1 MKITKATEINR
12 TQYWRVLLYGK
23 PGLGKTSTVR
33 GLSGKTLV
41 LSMDNSHKV
50 LSGVPNVDV
59 RTIDDEG
66 LISFD
71 RNKPIEDI
79 NTFLKEMSEVIK
91 DYENLVIDNVTS
103 FQSDWL
109 IERGRSSKG
118 GIRNEIQDYG
128 DWTNYFLR
136 IMTTIYALPINVYVT
151 AWEDTHEISLEDG
164 SVITQYVPKIRKQ
177 VLSELMGWTDVVG
190 RIKVNPN
197 TGNRGAIL
205 EGNDGVYAKN
215 RIDNRTACPIEDLF
229 KFEDNKNNKEN
240 GELNN
245 AI

>member
-1 MKITKATEINR
+1 MKITKATDISR

-23 PGLGKTSTVR
+23 PGLGKTSAVK
-33 GLSGKTLV
+33 GLTGRTLV
-41 LSMDNSHKV
+41 LSLDNSHKA
-50 LSGVPNVDV
+50 LSGIPNIDV

-66 LISFD
+66 LESFN
-71 RNKPIEDI
+71 RNEPIEDI
-79 NTFLKEMSEVIK
+79 NIFLKELDVVIG
-91 DYENLVIDNVTS
+91 DYDNLVIDNVTS

-136 IMTTIYALPINVYVT
+136 IMTKIYGLPINVYVT
-151 AWEDTHEISLEDG
+151 AWEDTQEISLEDG
-164 SVITQYVPKIRKQ
+164 RVITQFVPKIRKQ
-177 VLSELMGWTDVVG
+177 VLSELLGWTDVVG

-215 RIDNRTACPIEDLF
+215 RIDSRTACPIDELF
-229 KFEDNKNNKEN
+229 KFE
-240 GELNN
+240 GEK
-245 AI
+245 

>member
-1 MKITKATEINR
+1 MKITKATDISR

-23 PGLGKTSTVR
+23 PGLGKTSAVK
-33 GLSGKTLV
+33 GLTGRTLV
-41 LSMDNSHKV
+41 LSLDNSHKV
-50 LSGVPNVDV
+50 LSGIPNIDV

-66 LISFD
+66 LESFN
-71 RNKPIEDI
+71 RNEPIEDI
-79 NTFLKEMSEVIK
+79 NIFLKELDVVIS
-91 DYENLVIDNVTS
+91 DYDNLVIDNVTS

-136 IMTTIYALPINVYVT
+136 IMTKIYGLPINVYVT
-151 AWEDTHEISLEDG
+151 AWEDTQEISLEDG
-164 SVITQYVPKIRKQ
+164 RVITQFVPKIRKQ
-177 VLSELMGWTDVVG
+177 VLSELLGWTDVVG

-215 RIDNRTACPIEDLF
+215 RIDSRTACTIDELF
-229 KFEDNKNNKEN
+229 KFE
-240 GELNN
+240 GEK
-245 AI
+245 

>member
-1 MKITKATEINR
+1 MKITKATDISR

-23 PGLGKTSTVR
+23 PGLGKTYAVK
-33 GLSGKTLV
+33 GLTGRTLV
-41 LSMDNSHKV
+41 LSLDNSHKV
-50 LSGVPNVDV
+50 LSGIPNIDV

-66 LISFD
+66 LESFN
-71 RNKPIEDI
+71 RNEPIEDI
-79 NTFLKEMSEVIK
+79 NIFLKELDVVIS
-91 DYENLVIDNVTS
+91 DYDNLVIDNVTS

-136 IMTTIYALPINVYVT
+136 IMTKIYGLPLNVYVT
-151 AWEDTHEISLEDG
+151 AWEDTQEISLEDG
-164 SVITQYVPKIRKQ
+164 RVITQFVPKIRKQ
-177 VLSELMGWTDVVG
+177 VLSELLGWTDVVG

-215 RIDNRTACPIEDLF
+215 RIDSRTACTIDELF
-229 KFEDNKNNKEN
+229 KFE
-240 GELNN
+240 GEK
-245 AI
+245 

>member
-1 MKITKATEINR
+1 MKITKAVDINR

-23 PGLGKTSTVR
+23 PGLGKTSAVK
-33 GLSGKTLV
+33 GLKGKTLV
-41 LSMDNSHKV
+41 LSLDNSHKV
-50 LSGVPNVDV
+50 LSGIPNVDV
-59 RTIDDEG
+59 RTIDGEG
-66 LISFD
+66 RISFD

-79 NTFLKEMSEVIK
+79 KIFLKELDGVLEI
-91 DYENLVIDNVTS
+91 YNNLVIDNVTS

-109 IERGRSSKG
+109 IQRGRSSKG

-136 IMTTIYALPINVYVT
+136 IMTKIYGLPINVYVT
-151 AWEDTHEISLEDG
+151 AWEDTQDISLEDG
-164 SVITQYVPKIRKQ
+164 RVITQFVPKIRKQ
-177 VLSELMGWTDVVG
+177 VLSELLGWTDVVG

-215 RIDNRTACPIEDLF
+215 RIDSRTACPIDELF
-229 KFEDNKNNKEN
+229 KFE
-240 GELNN
+240 GEK
-245 AI
+245 

>member
-1 MKITKATEINR
+1 MKITKATDISR

-23 PGLGKTSTVR
+23 PGLGKTSAVK
-33 GLSGKTLV
+33 GLTGRTLV
-41 LSMDNSHKV
+41 LSLDNSHKV
-50 LSGVPNVDV
+50 LSGIPNIDV

-66 LISFD
+66 LESFN
-71 RNKPIEDI
+71 RNEPIEDI
-79 NTFLKEMSEVIK
+79 NIFLKELDIVIS
-91 DYENLVIDNVTS
+91 DYDNLVIDNVTS

-136 IMTTIYALPINVYVT
+136 IMTKIYGLPINVYVT
-151 AWEDTHEISLEDG
+151 AWEDTQEISLEDG
-164 SVITQYVPKIRKQ
+164 RVITQFVPKIRKQ
-177 VLSELMGWTDVVG
+177 VLSELLGWTDVVG

-215 RIDNRTACPIEDLF
+215 RIDSRTACPIDELF
-229 KFEDNKNNKEN
+229 KFE
-240 GELNN
+240 GEE
-245 AI
+245 

>member
-1 MKITKATEINR
+1 MKITKATDISR

-23 PGLGKTSTVR
+23 PGLGKNSAVK
-33 GLSGKTLV
+33 GLTGRTLV
-41 LSMDNSHKV
+41 LSLDNSHKV
-50 LSGVPNVDV
+50 LSGIPNIDV

-66 LISFD
+66 LESFN
-71 RNKPIEDI
+71 RNEPIEDI
-79 NTFLKEMSEVIK
+79 NIFLKELDVVIS
-91 DYENLVIDNVTS
+91 DYDNLVIDNVTS

-136 IMTTIYALPINVYVT
+136 IMTKIYGLPINVYVT
-151 AWEDTHEISLEDG
+151 AWEDTQEISLEDG
-164 SVITQYVPKIRKQ
+164 RVITQFVPKIRKQ
-177 VLSELMGWTDVVG
+177 VLSELLGWTDVVG

-215 RIDNRTACPIEDLF
+215 RIDSRTACPIDELF
-229 KFEDNKNNKEN
+229 KFE
-240 GELNN
+240 GEK
-245 AI
+245 

>member
-1 MKITKATEINR
+1 MKVTKAVDINR

-23 PGLGKTSTVR
+23 PGLGKTSAVK
-33 GLSGKTLV
+33 GLKGKTLV
-41 LSMDNSHKV
+41 LSLDNSHKV
-50 LSGVPNVDV
+50 LSGIPNVDV

-66 LISFD
+66 RISFD

-79 NTFLKEMSEVIK
+79 KIFLKELDGVLEI
-91 DYENLVIDNVTS
+91 YNNLVIDNVTS

-109 IERGRSSKG
+109 IQRGRSSKG

-136 IMTTIYALPINVYVT
+136 IMTKIYGLPINVYVT
-151 AWEDTHEISLEDG
+151 AWEDTQDISLEDG
-164 SVITQYVPKIRKQ
+164 RVITQFVPKIRKQ
-177 VLSELMGWTDVVG
+177 VLSELLGWTDVVG

-215 RIDNRTACPIEDLF
+215 RIDSRTACPIDELF
-229 KFEDNKNNKEN
+229 KFE
-240 GELNN
+240 GEK
-245 AI
+245 

>member
-1 MKITKATEINR
+1 MKITKATDISR

-23 PGLGKTSTVR
+23 PGLGKTSAIK
-33 GLSGKTLV
+33 GLTGRTLV
-41 LSMDNSHKV
+41 LSLDNSHKV
-50 LSGVPNVDV
+50 LSGIPNIDV

-66 LISFD
+66 LESFN
-71 RNKPIEDI
+71 RNEPIEDI
-79 NTFLKEMSEVIK
+79 NVFLKELDVVIS
-91 DYENLVIDNVTS
+91 DYDNLVIDNVTS

-136 IMTTIYALPINVYVT
+136 IMTKIYGLPINVYVT
-151 AWEDTHEISLEDG
+151 AWEDTQEISLEDG
-164 SVITQYVPKIRKQ
+164 RVITQFVPKIRKQ
-177 VLSELMGWTDVVG
+177 VLSELLGWTDVVG

-215 RIDNRTACPIEDLF
+215 RIDSRTACPIDELF
-229 KFEDNKNNKEN
+229 KFE
-240 GELNN
+240 GEK
-245 AI
+245 

>member
-1 MKITKATEINR
+1 MKITKAVDINR

-23 PGLGKTSTVR
+23 PGLGKTSAVK
-33 GLSGKTLV
+33 GLKGKTLV
-41 LSMDNSHKV
+41 LSLDNSHKV
-50 LSGVPNVDV
+50 LSGIPNVDV

-66 LISFD
+66 RISFD

-79 NTFLKEMSEVIK
+79 KIFLKELDGVLEI
-91 DYENLVIDNVTS
+91 YNNLVIDNVTS

-109 IERGRSSKG
+109 IQRGRSSKG

-136 IMTTIYALPINVYVT
+136 IMTKIYGLPINVYVT
-151 AWEDTHEISLEDG
+151 AWEDTQDISLEDG
-164 SVITQYVPKIRKQ
+164 RVITQFVPKIRKQ
-177 VLSELMGWTDVVG
+177 VLSELLGWTDVVG

-197 TGNRGAIL
+197 MGNRGAIL

-215 RIDNRTACPIEDLF
+215 RIDSRTACPIDELF
-229 KFEDNKNNKEN
+229 KFE
-240 GELNN
+240 GEK
-245 AI
+245 

>member
-1 MKITKATEINR
+1 MKITKATDISR

-23 PGLGKTSTVR
+23 PGLGKTSAVK
-33 GLSGKTLV
+33 GLTGRTLV
-41 LSMDNSHKV
+41 LSLDNSHKV
-50 LSGVPNVDV
+50 LSGIPNIDV

-66 LISFD
+66 LESFN
-71 RNKPIEDI
+71 RNEPIEDI
-79 NTFLKEMSEVIK
+79 NVFLKELDVVIG
-91 DYENLVIDNVTS
+91 DYDNLVIDNVTS

-136 IMTTIYALPINVYVT
+136 IMTKIYGLPINVYVT
-151 AWEDTHEISLEDG
+151 AWEDTQEISLEDG
-164 SVITQYVPKIRKQ
+164 RVITQFVPKIRKQ
-177 VLSELMGWTDVVG
+177 VLSELLGWTDVVG

-215 RIDNRTACPIEDLF
+215 RIDSRTACPIDELF
-229 KFEDNKNNKEN
+229 KFE
-240 GELNN
+240 GEK
-245 AI
+245 

>member
-1 MKITKATEINR
+1 MKITKAVDINR

-23 PGLGKTSTVR
+23 PGLGKTSAVK
-33 GLSGKTLV
+33 GLKGKTLV
-41 LSMDNSHKV
+41 LSLDNSHKV
-50 LSGVPNVDV
+50 LSGIPNVDV

-66 LISFD
+66 RISFD

-79 NTFLKEMSEVIK
+79 KIFLKELGRVLEI
-91 DYENLVIDNVTS
+91 YNNLVIDNVTS

-109 IERGRSSKG
+109 IQRGRSSKG

-136 IMTTIYALPINVYVT
+136 IMTKIYGLPINVYVT
-151 AWEDTHEISLEDG
+151 AWEDTQDISLEDG
-164 SVITQYVPKIRKQ
+164 RVITQFVPKIRKQ
-177 VLSELMGWTDVVG
+177 VLSELLGWTDVVG

-215 RIDNRTACPIEDLF
+215 RIDSRTACPIDELF
-229 KFEDNKNNKEN
+229 KFE
-240 GELNN
+240 GEK
-245 AI
+245 

>member
-1 MKITKATEINR
+1 MKITKATDISR

-23 PGLGKTSTVR
+23 PGLGKTSAVK
-33 GLSGKTLV
+33 GLTGRTLV
-41 LSMDNSHKV
+41 LSLDNSHKV
-50 LSGVPNVDV
+50 LSGIPNIDV

-66 LISFD
+66 LESFN
-71 RNKPIEDI
+71 RNEPIEDI
-79 NTFLKEMSEVIK
+79 NIFLKELDVVIS
-91 DYENLVIDNVTS
+91 DYDNLVIDNVTS

-136 IMTTIYALPINVYVT
+136 IMTKIYGLPINVYVT
-151 AWEDTHEISLEDG
+151 AWEDTQEISLEDG
-164 SVITQYVPKIRKQ
+164 RVITQFVPKIRKQ
-177 VLSELMGWTDVVG
+177 VLSELLGWTDVVG

-215 RIDNRTACPIEDLF
+215 RIDSRTACPIDELF
-229 KFEDNKNNKEN
+229 KFE
-240 GELNN
+240 GEE
-245 AI
+245 

>member
-1 MKITKATEINR
+1 MKITKATDISR

-23 PGLGKTSTVR
+23 PGLGKTSAVK
-33 GLSGKTLV
+33 GLTGRTLV
-41 LSMDNSHKV
+41 LSLDNSHKV
-50 LSGVPNVDV
+50 LSGIPNIDV

-66 LISFD
+66 LESFN
-71 RNKPIEDI
+71 RNEPIEDI
-79 NTFLKEMSEVIK
+79 NIFLKELDVVTS
-91 DYENLVIDNVTS
+91 DYDNLVIDNVTS

-136 IMTTIYALPINVYVT
+136 IMTKIYGLPINVYVT
-151 AWEDTHEISLEDG
+151 AWEDTQEISLEDG
-164 SVITQYVPKIRKQ
+164 RVITQFVPKIRKQ
-177 VLSELMGWTDVVG
+177 VLSELLGWTDVVG

-215 RIDNRTACPIEDLF
+215 RIDSRTACTIDELF
-229 KFEDNKNNKEN
+229 KFE
-240 GELNN
+240 GEK
-245 AI
+245 

>member
-1 MKITKATEINR
+1 MKITKATDISR

-23 PGLGKTSTVR
+23 PGLGKTSAVK
-33 GLSGKTLV
+33 GLTGRTLV
-41 LSMDNSHKV
+41 LSLDNSHKV
-50 LSGVPNVDV
+50 LSGIPNIDV

-66 LISFD
+66 LESFN
-71 RNKPIEDI
+71 RNEPIEDI
-79 NTFLKEMSEVIK
+79 NIFLKELDVVIS
-91 DYENLVIDNVTS
+91 DYDNLVIDNVTS

-136 IMTTIYALPINVYVT
+136 IMTKIYGLPINVYVT
-151 AWEDTHEISLEDG
+151 AWEDTQEISLEDG
-164 SVITQYVPKIRKQ
+164 RVITQFVPKIRKQ
-177 VLSELMGWTDVVG
+177 VLSELLGWTDVVG

-215 RIDNRTACPIEDLF
+215 RIDSRTACPIDGLF
-229 KFEDNKNNKEN
+229 KFE
-240 GELNN
+240 GEK
-245 AI
+245 

>member
-1 MKITKATEINR
+1 MKITKATDISR

-23 PGLGKTSTVR
+23 PGLGKTSAVK
-33 GLSGKTLV
+33 GLTGRTLV
-41 LSMDNSHKV
+41 LSLDNSHKV
-50 LSGVPNVDV
+50 LSGIPNIYV

-66 LISFD
+66 LESFN
-71 RNKPIEDI
+71 RNEPIEDI
-79 NTFLKEMSEVIK
+79 NVFLKELDVIIS
-91 DYENLVIDNVTS
+91 DYDNLVIDNVTS

-136 IMTTIYALPINVYVT
+136 IMTKIYGLPINVYVT
-151 AWEDTHEISLEDG
+151 AWEDTKEISLEDG
-164 SVITQYVPKIRKQ
+164 RVITQFVPKIRKQ
-177 VLSELMGWTDVVG
+177 VLSELLGWTDVVG

-205 EGNDGVYAKN
+205 EGNDGIYAKN
-215 RIDNRTACPIEDLF
+215 RIDSRTACPIDELF
-229 KFEDNKNNKEN
+229 KFE
-240 GELNN
+240 GEK
-245 AI
+245 

>member
-1 MKITKATEINR
+1 MKITKATDISR

-23 PGLGKTSTVR
+23 PGLGKTSAVK
-33 GLSGKTLV
+33 GLTGRTLV
-41 LSMDNSHKV
+41 LSLDNSHKA
-50 LSGVPNVDV
+50 LSGIPNIDV

-66 LISFD
+66 LESFN
-71 RNKPIEDI
+71 RNEPIEDI
-79 NTFLKEMSEVIK
+79 NVFLKELDVVIS
-91 DYENLVIDNVTS
+91 DYDNLVIDNVTS

-136 IMTTIYALPINVYVT
+136 IMTKIYGLPINVYVT
-151 AWEDTHEISLEDG
+151 AWEDTQEISLEDG
-164 SVITQYVPKIRKQ
+164 RVITQFVPKIRKQ
-177 VLSELMGWTDVVG
+177 VLSELLGWTDVVG

-215 RIDNRTACPIEDLF
+215 RIDSRTACPIDELF
-229 KFEDNKNNKEN
+229 KFE
-240 GELNN
+240 GEK
-245 AI
+245 

>member
-1 MKITKATEINR
+1 MKITKATDISR

-23 PGLGKTSTVR
+23 PGLGKTSAVK
-33 GLSGKTLV
+33 GLSGRTLV
-41 LSMDNSHKV
+41 LSLDNSHKV
-50 LSGVPNVDV
+50 LSGIPNIDV

-66 LISFD
+66 LESFN
-71 RNKPIEDI
+71 RNEPIEDI
-79 NTFLKEMSEVIK
+79 NIFLKELDVVIG
-91 DYENLVIDNVTS
+91 DYDNLVIDNVTS

-136 IMTTIYALPINVYVT
+136 IMTKIYGLPINVYVT
-151 AWEDTHEISLEDG
+151 AWEDTQEISLEDG
-164 SVITQYVPKIRKQ
+164 RVITQFVPKIRKQ
-177 VLSELMGWTDVVG
+177 VLSELLGWTDVVG

-215 RIDNRTACPIEDLF
+215 RIDNRTACPIDELF
-229 KFEDNKNNKEN
+229 KFE
-240 GELNN
+240 GEK
-245 AI
+245 

>member
-1 MKITKATEINR
+1 MKITKAVDINR

-23 PGLGKTSTVR
+23 PGLGKTSAVK
-33 GLSGKTLV
+33 GLKGKTLV
-41 LSMDNSHKV
+41 LSLDNSHKV
-50 LSGVPNVDV
+50 LSGITNVDV

-66 LISFD
+66 RISFD

-79 NTFLKEMSEVIK
+79 KIFLNELGGVLEI
-91 DYENLVIDNVTS
+91 YNNLVIDNVTS

-109 IERGRSSKG
+109 IQRGRSSKG

-136 IMTTIYALPINVYVT
+136 IMTKIYGLPINVYVT
-151 AWEDTHEISLEDG
+151 AWEDTQDISLEDG
-164 SVITQYVPKIRKQ
+164 QVITQFVPKIRKQ
-177 VLSELMGWTDVVG
+177 VLSELLGWTDVVG

-215 RIDNRTACPIEDLF
+215 RIDSRTACPIDELF
-229 KFEDNKNNKEN
+229 KFE
-240 GELNN
+240 GEK
-245 AI
+245 

>member
-1 MKITKATEINR
+1 MKITKATDINR

-23 PGLGKTSTVR
+23 PGLGKTSAVK
-33 GLSGKTLV
+33 GLTGRTLV
-41 LSMDNSHKV
+41 LSLDNSHKV
-50 LSGVPNVDV
+50 LSGIPNIDV

-66 LISFD
+66 LESFN
-71 RNKPIEDI
+71 RNEPIEDI
-79 NTFLKEMSEVIK
+79 NIFLKELDVVIG
-91 DYENLVIDNVTS
+91 DYDNLAIDNVTS

-136 IMTTIYALPINVYVT
+136 IMTKIYGLPINVYVT
-151 AWEDTHEISLEDG
+151 AWEDTQEISLEDG
-164 SVITQYVPKIRKQ
+164 RVITQFVPKIRKQ
-177 VLSELMGWTDVVG
+177 VLSELLGWTDVVG

-205 EGNDGVYAKN
+205 EGNDGIYAKN
-215 RIDNRTACPIEDLF
+215 RIDSRTACPIDELF
-229 KFEDNKNNKEN
+229 KFE
-240 GELNN
+240 GEK
-245 AI
+245 

>member
-1 MKITKATEINR
+1 MKITKAVDINR

-23 PGLGKTSTVR
+23 PGLGKTSAVK
-33 GLSGKTLV
+33 GLKGKTLV
-41 LSMDNSHKV
+41 LSLDNSHKV
-50 LSGVPNVDV
+50 LSGIPNVDV

-66 LISFD
+66 RISFD

-79 NTFLKEMSEVIK
+79 KIFLKELGGVLEI
-91 DYENLVIDNVTS
+91 YNNLVIDNVTS

-109 IERGRSSKG
+109 IQRGRSSKG

-136 IMTTIYALPINVYVT
+136 IMTKIYGLPINVYVT
-151 AWEDTHEISLEDG
+151 AWEDTQDISLEDG
-164 SVITQYVPKIRKQ
+164 RVITQFVPKIRKQ
-177 VLSELMGWTDVVG
+177 VLSELLGWTDVVG

-215 RIDNRTACPIEDLF
+215 RIDSRTACPIDELF
-229 KFEDNKNNKEN
+229 KFE
-240 GELNN
+240 GEK
-245 AI
+245 

>member
-1 MKITKATEINR
+1 MKITKAVDINR

-23 PGLGKTSTVR
+23 PGLGKTSAVK
-33 GLSGKTLV
+33 GLKGKTLV
-41 LSMDNSHKV
+41 LSLDNSHKV
-50 LSGVPNVDV
+50 LSGIPNVDV

-66 LISFD
+66 RISFD

-79 NTFLKEMSEVIK
+79 KIFLKELGGVLEI
-91 DYENLVIDNVTS
+91 YNNLVIDNVTS

-109 IERGRSSKG
+109 IQRGRSSKG

-136 IMTTIYALPINVYVT
+136 IMTKIYGLPINVYVT
-151 AWEDTHEISLEDG
+151 AWEDTQDISLEDG
-164 SVITQYVPKIRKQ
+164 RVITQFVPKIRKQ
-177 VLSELMGWTDVVG
+177 VLSELLGWTDVVG

-205 EGNDGVYAKN
+205 ECNDGVYAKN
-215 RIDNRTACPIEDLF
+215 RIDSRTACPIDELF
-229 KFEDNKNNKEN
+229 KFE
-240 GELNN
+240 GEK
-245 AI
+245 

>member
-1 MKITKATEINR
+1 MKITKATDISR

-23 PGLGKTSTVR
+23 PGLGKTSAVK
-33 GLSGKTLV
+33 GLTGRTLV
-41 LSMDNSHKV
+41 LSLDNSHKV
-50 LSGVPNVDV
+50 LSGIPNIDV

-66 LISFD
+66 LESFN
-71 RNKPIEDI
+71 RNEPIEDI
-79 NTFLKEMSEVIK
+79 NIFLKELDVVIG
-91 DYENLVIDNVTS
+91 DYDNLVIDNVTS

-136 IMTTIYALPINVYVT
+136 IMTKIYGLPINVYVT
-151 AWEDTHEISLEDG
+151 AWEDTQEISLEDAR
-164 SVITQYVPKIRKQ
+164 VITQFVPKIRKQ
-177 VLSELMGWTDVVG
+177 VLSELLGWTDVVG

-215 RIDNRTACPIEDLF
+215 RIDSRTACPIDELF
-229 KFEDNKNNKEN
+229 KFE
-240 GELNN
+240 GEK
-245 AI
+245 

>member
-1 MKITKATEINR
+1 MKITKATDISR

-23 PGLGKTSTVR
+23 PGLGKTSAIK
-33 GLSGKTLV
+33 GLTGRTLV
-41 LSMDNSHKV
+41 LSLDNSHKV
-50 LSGVPNVDV
+50 LSGIPNIDV

-66 LISFD
+66 LESFN
-71 RNKPIEDI
+71 RNEPIEDI
-79 NTFLKEMSEVIK
+79 NVFLKELDVVIS
-91 DYENLVIDNVTS
+91 DYDNLVIDNVTS

-136 IMTTIYALPINVYVT
+136 IMTKIYGLPINVYVT
-151 AWEDTHEISLEDG
+151 AWEDTQEISLEDG
-164 SVITQYVPKIRKQ
+164 RVITQFVPKIRKQ
-177 VLSELMGWTDVVG
+177 VLSELLGWTDVVG

-215 RIDNRTACPIEDLF
+215 RIDSRTACAIDELF
-229 KFEDNKNNKEN
+229 KFE
-240 GELNN
+240 GEK
-245 AI
+245 

>member
-1 MKITKATEINR
+1 MKITKATDISR
-12 TQYWRVLLYGK
+12 IQYWRVLLYGK
-23 PGLGKTSTVR
+23 PGLGKTSAVK
-33 GLSGKTLV
+33 GLTGRTLV
-41 LSMDNSHKV
+41 LSLDNSHKV
-50 LSGVPNVDV
+50 LSGIPNIDV

-66 LISFD
+66 LESFN
-71 RNKPIEDI
+71 RNEPIEDI
-79 NTFLKEMSEVIK
+79 NIFLKELDVVIS
-91 DYENLVIDNVTS
+91 DYDNLVIDNVTS

-136 IMTTIYALPINVYVT
+136 IMTKIYGLPINVYVT
-151 AWEDTHEISLEDG
+151 AWEDTQEISLEDG
-164 SVITQYVPKIRKQ
+164 RVITQFVPKIRKQ
-177 VLSELMGWTDVVG
+177 VLSELLGWTDVVG

-215 RIDNRTACPIEDLF
+215 RIDSRTACPIDELF
-229 KFEDNKNNKEN
+229 KFE
-240 GELNN
+240 GEE
-245 AI
+245 

>member
-1 MKITKATEINR
+1 MKITKAVDINR

-23 PGLGKTSTVR
+23 PGLGKTSAVK
-33 GLSGKTLV
+33 GLKGKTLV
-41 LSMDNSHKV
+41 LSLDNSHKV
-50 LSGVPNVDV
+50 LSGIPNVDV

-66 LISFD
+66 RISFD

-79 NTFLKEMSEVIK
+79 KIFLKELDGVLEI
-91 DYENLVIDNVTS
+91 YNNLVIDNVTS

-109 IERGRSSKG
+109 IQRGRSSKG

-136 IMTTIYALPINVYVT
+136 IMTKIYGLPINVYVT
-151 AWEDTHEISLEDG
+151 AWEDTQDISLEDG
-164 SVITQYVPKIRKQ
+164 RVITQFVPKIRKQ
-177 VLSELMGWTDVVG
+177 VLSELLGWTDVVG

-215 RIDNRTACPIEDLF
+215 RIDSRTACPIDELF
-229 KFEDNKNNKEN
+229 KFE
-240 GELNN
+240 GEK
-245 AI
+245 

>member
-1 MKITKATEINR
+1 MKITKATDISR

-23 PGLGKTSTVR
+23 PGLGKTSAVK
-33 GLSGKTLV
+33 GLTGRTLV
-41 LSMDNSHKV
+41 LSLDNSHKV
-50 LSGVPNVDV
+50 LSGIPNIDV

-66 LISFD
+66 LESFN
-71 RNKPIEDI
+71 RNEPIEDI
-79 NTFLKEMSEVIK
+79 NIFLKELDVVIN
-91 DYENLVIDNVTS
+91 DYDNLVIDNVTS

-136 IMTTIYALPINVYVT
+136 IMTKIYGLPINVYVT
-151 AWEDTHEISLEDG
+151 AWEDTQEISLEDG
-164 SVITQYVPKIRKQ
+164 RVITQFVPKIRKQ
-177 VLSELMGWTDVVG
+177 VLSELLGWTDVVG

-215 RIDNRTACPIEDLF
+215 RIDSRTACPIDELF
-229 KFEDNKNNKEN
+229 KFE
-240 GELNN
+240 GEK
-245 AI
+245 

>member
-1 MKITKATEINR
+1 MKITKAVDINR
-12 TQYWRVLLYGK
+12 NQYWRVLLYGK
-23 PGLGKTSTVR
+23 PGLGKTSAVK
-33 GLSGKTLV
+33 GLKGKTLV
-41 LSMDNSHKV
+41 LSLDNSHKV
-50 LSGVPNVDV
+50 LSGLPNVDV

-66 LISFD
+66 RISFD

-79 NTFLKEMSEVIK
+79 KVFLKELDGVLEI
-91 DYENLVIDNVTS
+91 YNNLVIDNVTS

-109 IERGRSSKG
+109 IQRGRSSKG

-136 IMTTIYALPINVYVT
+136 IMTKIYGLPINVYVT
-151 AWEDTHEISLEDG
+151 AWEDTHDLSLEDG
-164 SVITQYVPKIRKQ
+164 RVITQFVPKIRKQ
-177 VLSELMGWTDVVG
+177 VLSELLGWTDVVG

-215 RIDNRTACPIEDLF
+215 RIDSRTACPIDELF
-229 KFEDNKNNKEN
+229 KFE
-240 GELNN
+240 GEK
-245 AI
+245 

>member
-1 MKITKATEINR
+1 MKITKATDISR

-23 PGLGKTSTVR
+23 PGLGKTSAVK
-33 GLSGKTLV
+33 GLTGRTLV
-41 LSMDNSHKV
+41 LSLDNSHKV
-50 LSGVPNVDV
+50 LSGIPNIDV

-66 LISFD
+66 LESFN
-71 RNKPIEDI
+71 RNEPIEDI
-79 NTFLKEMSEVIK
+79 NVFLKELDVVIN
-91 DYENLVIDNVTS
+91 DYDNLVIDNVTS

-136 IMTTIYALPINVYVT
+136 IMTKIYGLPINVYVT
-151 AWEDTHEISLEDG
+151 AWEDTQEISLEDG
-164 SVITQYVPKIRKQ
+164 RVITQFVPKIRKQ
-177 VLSELMGWTDVVG
+177 VLSELLGWTDVVG

-215 RIDNRTACPIEDLF
+215 RIDSRTACPIDELF
-229 KFEDNKNNKEN
+229 KFE
-240 GELNN
+240 GEK
-245 AI
+245 

>member
-1 MKITKATEINR
+1 MKITKATDISR

-23 PGLGKTSTVR
+23 PGLGKTSAVK
-33 GLSGKTLV
+33 GLTGRTLV
-41 LSMDNSHKV
+41 LSLDNSHKV
-50 LSGVPNVDV
+50 LSGIPNIDV

-66 LISFD
+66 LESFN
-71 RNKPIEDI
+71 RNEPIEDI
-79 NTFLKEMSEVIK
+79 NVFLKELDVVIS
-91 DYENLVIDNVTS
+91 DYDNLVIDNVTS

-136 IMTTIYALPINVYVT
+136 IMTKIYGLPINVYVT
-151 AWEDTHEISLEDG
+151 AWEDTQEISLEDG
-164 SVITQYVPKIRKQ
+164 RVITQFVPKIRKQ
-177 VLSELMGWTDVVG
+177 VLSELLGWTDVVG

-215 RIDNRTACPIEDLF
+215 RIDSRTACPIDELF
-229 KFEDNKNNKEN
+229 KFE
-240 GELNN
+240 GEK
-245 AI
+245 

>member
-1 MKITKATEINR
+1 MKITKATDISR

-23 PGLGKTSTVR
+23 PGLGKTSAVK
-33 GLSGKTLV
+33 GLTGRTLV
-41 LSMDNSHKV
+41 LSLDNSHKV
-50 LSGVPNVDV
+50 LSGIPNIDV

-66 LISFD
+66 LESFN
-71 RNKPIEDI
+71 RNEPIEDI
-79 NTFLKEMSEVIK
+79 NVFLKELDVVIG
-91 DYENLVIDNVTS
+91 DYDNLVIDNVTS

-136 IMTTIYALPINVYVT
+136 IMTKIYRLPINVYVT
-151 AWEDTHEISLEDG
+151 AWEDTQEISLEDG
-164 SVITQYVPKIRKQ
+164 RVITQFVPKIRKQ
-177 VLSELMGWTDVVG
+177 VLSELLGWTDVVG

-215 RIDNRTACPIEDLF
+215 RIDSRTACPIDELF
-229 KFEDNKNNKEN
+229 KFE
-240 GELNN
+240 GEK
-245 AI
+245 

>member
-1 MKITKATEINR
+1 MKITKATDISR

-23 PGLGKTSTVR
+23 PGLGKTSAVK
-33 GLSGKTLV
+33 GLTGRTLV
-41 LSMDNSHKV
+41 LSLDNSHKV
-50 LSGVPNVDV
+50 LSGIPNIDV

-66 LISFD
+66 LESFN
-71 RNKPIEDI
+71 RNEPIEDI
-79 NTFLKEMSEVIK
+79 NIFLKELDVVIS
-91 DYENLVIDNVTS
+91 DYDNLVIDNVTS

-109 IERGRSSKG
+109 IDRGRSSKG

-136 IMTTIYALPINVYVT
+136 IMTKIYGLPINVYVT
-151 AWEDTHEISLEDG
+151 AWEDTQEISLEDG
-164 SVITQYVPKIRKQ
+164 RVITQFVPKIRKQ
-177 VLSELMGWTDVVG
+177 VLSELLGWTDVVG

-215 RIDNRTACPIEDLF
+215 RIDSRTACPIDELF
-229 KFEDNKNNKEN
+229 KFE
-240 GELNN
+240 GEK
-245 AI
+245 

>member
-1 MKITKATEINR
+1 
-12 TQYWRVLLYGK
+12 
-23 PGLGKTSTVR
+23 GKTSAVK
-33 GLSGKTLV
+33 GLTGRTLV
-41 LSMDNSHKV
+41 LSLDNSHKV
-50 LSGVPNVDV
+50 LSGIPNIDV

-66 LISFD
+66 LESFN
-71 RNKPIEDI
+71 RNEPIEDI
-79 NTFLKEMSEVIK
+79 NIFLKELDVVIS
-91 DYENLVIDNVTS
+91 DYDNLVIDNVTS

-136 IMTTIYALPINVYVT
+136 IMTKIYGLPINVYVT
-151 AWEDTHEISLEDG
+151 AWEDTQEISLEDG
-164 SVITQYVPKIRKQ
+164 RVITQFVPKIRKQ
-177 VLSELMGWTDVVG
+177 VLSELLGWTDVVG

-215 RIDNRTACPIEDLF
+215 RIDSRTACAIDELF
-229 KFEDNKNNKEN
+229 KFE
-240 GELNN
+240 GEK
-245 AI
+245 

>member
-1 MKITKATEINR
+1 MKITKATDISR

-23 PGLGKTSTVR
+23 PGLGKTSAVK
-33 GLSGKTLV
+33 GLTGRTLV
-41 LSMDNSHKV
+41 LSLDNSHKV
-50 LSGVPNVDV
+50 LSGIPNIDV

-66 LISFD
+66 LESFN
-71 RNKPIEDI
+71 RNEPIEDI
-79 NTFLKEMSEVIK
+79 NIFLKELDVVIG
-91 DYENLVIDNVTS
+91 DYDNLVIDNVTS

-136 IMTTIYALPINVYVT
+136 IMTKIYGLPINVYVT
-151 AWEDTHEISLEDG
+151 AWEDTQEISLEDG
-164 SVITQYVPKIRKQ
+164 RVITQFVPKIRKQ
-177 VLSELMGWTDVVG
+177 VLSELLGWTDVVG

-215 RIDNRTACPIEDLF
+215 RIDSRTACPIDELF
-229 KFEDNKNNKEN
+229 KFE
-240 GELNN
+240 GEK
-245 AI
+245 

>member
-1 MKITKATEINR
+1 MKITKAVDINR

-23 PGLGKTSTVR
+23 PGLGKTSAVK
-33 GLSGKTLV
+33 GLKGKTLV
-41 LSMDNSHKV
+41 LSLDNSHKV
-50 LSGVPNVDV
+50 LSGLPNVDV

-66 LISFD
+66 RISFD

-79 NTFLKEMSEVIK
+79 KVFLKELDEVLEI
-91 DYENLVIDNVTS
+91 YNNLVIDNVTS

-109 IERGRSSKG
+109 IQRGRSSKG

-136 IMTTIYALPINVYVT
+136 IMTKIYGLPINVYVT
-151 AWEDTHEISLEDG
+151 AWEDTHDISLEDG
-164 SVITQYVPKIRKQ
+164 RVITQFVPKIRKQ
-177 VLSELMGWTDVVG
+177 VLSELLGWTDVVG

-197 TGNRGAIL
+197 TGNRGVIL

-215 RIDNRTACPIEDLF
+215 RIDSRTACPIDELF
-229 KFEDNKNNKEN
+229 KFE
-240 GELNN
+240 GEK
-245 AI
+245 